1 MLRPV
6 FGWRWHESPIFSS
19 TPPGGIR
26 LTSRASRHR
35 GPSRSRQPAS
45 PPVRAKRV
53 AAVAFCL
60 ASLLAPLGRAQFF
73 DRLSNPTVTVDIRHP
88 PSLGLQVDRLVFG
101 PAAGEC
107 SDQIIA
113 AMVDDFVSNGIEVV
127 DRRNLDLILA
137 EHDFAFSGYV
147 DRASAARIGRILGP
161 SAMLIV
167 DVQRCAVEK
176 KRFRD
181 TVTRYDRKTKTEYE
195 QPVYSSR
202 TRGFVKASIRTV
214 DLATGRI
221 FAARTLD
228 YAPVRESESYEGYPE
243 YPSEYDVL
251 DAAFGRA
258 VRDARRMF
266 LPWTEK
272 TGLIFYDDKACGLK
286 GAYQALKAGMLEQAL
301 EVSTRNLE
309 ACKAAPR
316 VRKRTL
322 ARAHY
327 NVGMSNLMLGR
338 HDAALE
344 HLLEAAELRP
354 GDVVAKAIADT
365 RRAGELLAS
374 MRELEEDAALEVAK
388 RDAAAERAVEART
401 GGTLTN
407 EDVVGMTEQK
417 LSEAI
422 ILRKMQTSNC
432 RFDTSADALVALT
445 KAGVSENVV
454 MAMMDAQ

>member
-181 TVTRYDRKTKTEYE
+181 TVTRYDRETKTEYE

-272 TGLIFYDDKACGLK
+272 TELIFYDDKACGLK
-286 GAYQALKAGMLEQAL
+286 GAYQVLKAGMLEQAL
-301 EVSTRNLE
+301 DHAEPRGVQGGPQGQEEDIGSRALQRRHVPPD
-309 ACKAAPR
+309 AGPARRGVGAPSGGRQAA
-316 VRKRTL
+316 
-322 ARAHY
+322 A
-327 NVGMSNLMLGR
+327 GR
-338 HDAALE
+338 RRGQSHRRHQKGQGA
-344 HLLEAAELRP
+344 P
-354 GDVVAKAIADT
+354 GVHAGT
-365 RRAGELLAS
+365 RRGRGLGNRQEGC
-374 MRELEEDAALEVAK
+374 R
-388 RDAAAERAVEART
+388 
-401 GGTLTN
+401 GGTRGRGAN
-407 EDVVGMTEQK
+407 EERSRT
-417 LSEAI
+417 
-422 ILRKMQTSNC
+422 RTS
-432 RFDTSADALVALT
+432 S
-445 KAGVSENVV
+445 G
-454 MAMMDAQ
+454 